1 MRLCLLDEEE
11 RDNVIKKADE
21 KEKRKLEKNYIPGKL
36 ERFIDAF
43 ENLEERYNTSDSRA
57 AKREAED
64 CLGLIQRLKSQGI
77 TKENFMV
84 AVAGNF
90 IPTEVAEKIKTAW
103 VLENHQ
109 ERWGVR
115 SIPPVPIK
123 HDLEKWTLANSKQL
137 EGTIVGNWLT
147 GWQAASQEEQVTGPG
162 GHQHKF

>member
-84 AVAGNF
+84 AVAEAMGLMSLAQLY
-90 IPTEVAEKIKTAW
+90 P
-103 VLENHQ
+103 
-109 ERWGVR
+109 R
-115 SIPPVPIK
+115 
-123 HDLEKWTLANSKQL
+123 LEKWTLANSKQL